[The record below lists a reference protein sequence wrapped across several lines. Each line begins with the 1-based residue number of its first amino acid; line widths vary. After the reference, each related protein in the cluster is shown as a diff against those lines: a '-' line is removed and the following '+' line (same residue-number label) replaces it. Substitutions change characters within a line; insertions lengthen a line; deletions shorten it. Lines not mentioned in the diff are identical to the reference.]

1 MGVPILHL
9 SDSKRAGMMDKILVV
24 DDDQSILQMIKMRM
38 ESENFQVSIAM
49 DYENA
54 LAKVKDDTFDLALVD
69 LKLNRYNG
77 IDLMEKFHRI
87 DPDLP
92 IIILTGQGSIK
103 SAVEAMSKGACN
115 YLTKPFE
122 FRELLMQ
129 IRDCLDSSDLSR
141 DAGRRRQAEEEING
155 FENIIGRSEAIQKVM
170 EQVALAA
177 ATDSMVYINGESG
190 TGKELIARRLH
201 MSSTRNKGP
210 FVAINCAAIPENLLE
225 NELFGHVKGA
235 FTGAAKHKIGLFAEA
250 HGGTFFLDEISEMP
264 LSMQAKLLRVLE
276 DKKISPLGSTAN
288 PVTIDARILAASNKN
303 LAEEVKKGKFRED
316 LFYRIHVISI
326 RIAPL
331 RERQEDIPLLA
342 NHFLIKFSKEM
353 NKRIKRFSDDAMQKL
368 MRHGWPGNVRELE
381 NAVEGAVI
389 MADQDIIAQ
398 DMILSSQPPG
408 EIKLKSIKVAKKDFE
423 KNYLLQLLQLTQGNV
438 SRAARLAGKYRAD
451 FYELLKKYNLKPAD
465 FRKK

>member
-54 LAKVKDDTFDLALVD
+54 LTKVKDDTFDLALVD

-77 IDLMEKFHRI
+77 IDLMEKFNRI

-92 IIILTGQGSIK
+92 IIILTGQGSIE

-170 EQVALAA
+170 EQITLAA

-201 MSSTRNKGP
+201 MSSSRRKGP

-225 NELFGHVKGA
+225 SELFGYERA
-235 FTGAAKHKIGLFAEA
+235 FC
-250 HGGTFFLDEISEMP
+250 
-264 LSMQAKLLRVLE
+264 
-276 DKKISPLGSTAN
+276 
-288 PVTIDARILAASNKN
+288 
-303 LAEEVKKGKFRED
+303 
-316 LFYRIHVISI
+316 
-326 RIAPL
+326 
-331 RERQEDIPLLA
+331 
-342 NHFLIKFSKEM
+342 
-353 NKRIKRFSDDAMQKL
+353 
-368 MRHGWPGNVRELE
+368 
-381 NAVEGAVI
+381 
-389 MADQDIIAQ
+389 
-398 DMILSSQPPG
+398 
-408 EIKLKSIKVAKKDFE
+408 
-423 KNYLLQLLQLTQGNV
+423 
-438 SRAARLAGKYRAD
+438 
-451 FYELLKKYNLKPAD
+451 
-465 FRKK
+465 

>member
-1 MGVPILHL
+1 
-9 SDSKRAGMMDKILVV
+9 MMDKILVV

-38 ESENFQVSIAM
+38 ESENFQVSTAM

-54 LAKVKDDTFDLALVD
+54 IAKVKDNAFDLVLVD

-92 IIILTGQGSIK
+92 IIILSGQGSIE
-103 SAVEAMSKGACN
+103 SAVEAISKGACN

-122 FRELLMQ
+122 FPELLMK
-129 IRDCLDSSDLSR
+129 IRDCLDSSALSR
-141 DAGRRRQAEEEING
+141 YAGRQRQAEEDTHG
-155 FENIIGRSEAIQKVM
+155 FDNIIGRSEAIQKVM
-170 EQVALAA
+170 EHVAQAA

-201 MSSTRNKGP
+201 GSSSRRKGP

-235 FTGAAKHKIGLFAEA
+235 FTGAENRKIGLFAKA

-264 LSMQAKLLRVLE
+264 LSMQAKLLRVFE
-276 DKKISPLGSTAN
+276 DKKISPLGSTAKA
-288 PVTIDARILAASNKN
+288 VTIDARILAASNKN
-303 LAEEVKKGKFRED
+303 LAEEVKKGNFRED

-331 RERQEDIPLLA
+331 RERIEDIPLLA

-353 NKRIKRFSDDAMQKL
+353 NKRIKRFSDSAMQKL

-381 NAVEGAVI
+381 NAVEAAVI
-389 MADQDIIAQ
+389 MADQDIITP
-398 DMILSSQPPG
+398 DMILSTQPEEP
-408 EIKLKSIKVAKKDFE
+408 KLKSLKVAKKDFE